1 MHEIN
6 PKETSRAQAFEL
18 WMKAPNPMVTFFK
31 KVDVTR
37 LVRISRKKG
46 YKFNMLLD
54 WCIGKAA
61 SSIKEFY
68 VLPVGDKLIQY
79 DFLAVNT
86 IVKNKEGEVSSCDI
100 CFTDDLEQ
108 FNSQYLEYT
117 SKLAESCQD
126 RDLSDECMV
135 IGTSAIVDTE
145 IDGAVGMNSGIFNNP
160 FMIWGRYRKK
170 FFRYELPISFQF
182 HHTQMDGAHAG
193 KFLAILQEEINRLS
207 AFRPHL

>member
-1 MHEIN
+1 M
-6 PKETSRAQAFEL
+6 

-170 FFRYELPISFQF
+170 LFRYELPISFQF

-193 KFLAILQEEINRLS
+193 KFLATLQEEINL
-207 AFRPHL
+207 LDK

>member
-1 MHEIN
+1 MPKEIN

-37 LVRISRKKG
+37 LVRISQRKG

-68 VLPVGDKLIQY
+68 VLPVVDKLIQY

-100 CFTDDLEQ
+100 RFTDDLEQ

-117 SKLAESCQD
+117 SKVAESCQD

-135 IGTSAIVDTE
+135 IGTSAIIDTE

-193 KFLAILQEEINRLS
+193 KFLAILQEEINRLYK
-207 AFRPHL
+207 